1 MKTLRFGFGESVVFA
16 ALSALAFIPAAH
28 VCEARDGTVFAICY
42 VTLATAIYVVL
53 LGVRGAQSLAA
64 VGIVLL
70 AGAASSLA
78 STVAPAA
85 FALTAAL
92 GVARG
97 RFVFPCRFERPARIE
112 LGLAALAI
120 AVVVLSV
127 SRSYAGVSLAIWAFF
142 LAESLYFLLPF
153 EKEEPAAQHEA
164 GPDRDPG
171 YSMDGATESA
181 QELGGSR

>member
-1 MKTLRFGFGESVVFA
+1 METLRFGFGESVVFA
-16 ALSALAFIPAAH
+16 ALAALSFIPAAR
-28 VCEARDGTVFAICY
+28 VCEIRDGTLFAIWY
-42 VTLATAIYVVL
+42 VTLAAAIYVVL
-53 LGVRGAQSLAA
+53 LGVRGAHSLAA

-97 RFVFPCRFERPARIE
+97 RFVFPRRFERPGRIE

-120 AVVVLSV
+120 AVVVLTV

-142 LAESLYFLLPF
+142 LAESLYFLLPL
-153 EKEEPAAQHEA
+153 EREEPAARNDA
-164 GPDRDPG
+164 GSERDPG
-171 YSMDGATESA
+171 NSMDGAAEGEE
-181 QELGGSR
+181 ELGGSG

>member
-1 MKTLRFGFGESVVFA
+1 METLRFGFGESVVFA
-16 ALSALAFIPAAH
+16 ALAALSFIPAAR
-28 VCEARDGTVFAICY
+28 VCEIRDGTLFTVWY
-42 VTLATAIYVVL
+42 LTLATAIYVVL

-97 RFVFPCRFERPARIE
+97 RFVLLRRFERPALVE

-120 AVVVLSV
+120 AVVVLTV

-142 LAESLYFLLPF
+142 LAEALYFLLPL
-153 EKEEPAAQHEA
+153 EKEVPAAQHDTEVERA
-164 GPDRDPG
+164 PEN
-171 YSMDGATESA
+171 SMDGAAEGA
-181 QELGGSR
+181 EELGGSG